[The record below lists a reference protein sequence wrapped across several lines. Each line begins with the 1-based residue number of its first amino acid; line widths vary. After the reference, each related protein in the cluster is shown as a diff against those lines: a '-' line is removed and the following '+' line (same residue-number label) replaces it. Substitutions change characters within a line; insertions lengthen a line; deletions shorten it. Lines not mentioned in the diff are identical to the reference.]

1 MKQNQTNKLTYKMYK
16 KGRFWIFAGMA
27 VMTINLNTLTSRA
40 DTTEQASLATTTSES
55 TKASAISQ
63 SQVPLTSSTSTSSTN
78 ATTTMS
84 VSQASDT
91 ETVPT
96 KATTTSVSKAAPA
109 VATTTSTTPAASSSE
124 NGASGKTEASA
135 STTSATNTSGVVND
149 TNKTIATSN
158 ETTSSH
164 MTTATTPTADPKLIT
179 TVGAPKTTPAN
190 PDSVT
195 TDEVGMAAT
204 NLTTGQTDQL
214 AQSATVSELKQL
226 TTTNLA
232 AAAVQENKLSRASLA
247 KAAVVESGTKLGVD
261 YTITDDGVL
270 TIQGGNLQNTSSGAG
285 SPWVADANIITKVVI
300 AGPIIAS
307 PTMSSLFDQLSN
319 VTEFVGLDL
328 IDVSAVTD
336 LSYLFRNDNA
346 VQNLDL
352 SSWGSKTGNVKDLS
366 LAFYHMPS
374 LKTLNLNNWNVSK
387 VTNMM
392 QTFSMGDW
400 LTPSTIEEIDVANWD
415 TRSVTNM
422 TNLFASNAKLSKL
435 DLSTWQHT
443 ESVTSMQ
450 SMFSGDTSLTQLDT
464 SGFNT
469 SKVTQMGSMFSGV
482 AVSKLD
488 VSNFDVS
495 SVLSADNMFA
505 NMANLTSLSLGPNF
519 QLANATVSG
528 LFKSDPLLETLDL
541 GSFKNPLNQ
550 QNWGMF
556 SGDTTLKKLTLGAG
570 VNLNQI
576 ELNPGH
582 PQPTVGL
589 PDIKPTAVYTG
600 KWVDEANPTGPAY
613 TSTELT
619 QLYNGTTGPDG
630 VTYIWQVTSQSK
642 LVAKDNVSVVAG
654 PKSTWSPQDSVTEI
668 LDANGNAVDLAT
680 TNSVVKID
688 SVNGDSTG
696 TVDTSQSGT
705 YTVQLSYTDATG
717 TTQTATT
724 LVTVV
729 ATQATI
735 DAKATTVI
743 AGKGSWTAADNFV
756 SATDADG
763 NDLTVDQVETDGS
776 VDLQTPG
783 QYSVTYRYVDRA
795 GNVAT
800 KTIQVTVTKPQSGLN
815 VHDTELIAGPKTSW
829 QPADN
834 FISATDVD
842 GQAISLQNIT
852 VEGTV
857 QTETPGDYPVT
868 YHFTD
873 SRGNEYAKTITV
885 HVAASQA
892 ALKTKDSTVQVGDH
906 WQASDN
912 VAIAKDANGQP
923 VTIDQLTVTGQ
934 VDVTVAG
941 TYLVTYN
948 YTDAVGNVFTAT
960 AQVTVIAATTTPDTD
975 DTNGSGDQI
984 DPDQPTTPTDP
995 AKPTVTAPTTNQSV
1009 ADRIQTSD
1017 TFVKATTQGIPE
1029 ASVSAKTQL
1038 TPVAKL
1044 APSTTKLPQTD
1055 ETESVAKP
1063 VLGSVLLALTS
1074 LVGLIGLG
1082 RKRRHN

>member
-1 MKQNQTNKLTYKMYK
+1 MKQKQTNKLTYKMYK

-27 VMTINLNTLTSRA
+27 VVTINLNALTSRA
-40 DTTEQASLATTTSES
+40 DTTEQASSATTTSES
-55 TKASAISQ
+55 TQASAISQ
-63 SQVPLTSSTSTSSTN
+63 SQVTLTSSTSTSSTD
-78 ATTTMS
+78 TTTAKA
-84 VSQASDT
+84 VSQASET
-91 ETVPT
+91 EST
-96 KATTTSVSKAAPA
+96 KAATTSASQAAA
-109 VATTTSTTPAASSSE
+109 ASTSTTPATSSSE
-124 NGASGKTEASA
+124 NTASETIKTSE
-135 STTSATNTSGVVND
+135 STTATSNAKIIVND
-149 TNKTIATSN
+149 TNKTIKTTNQATSSDTSTAAATKPA
-158 ETTSSH
+158 TTTDPATATAASDATATDSV
-164 MTTATTPTADPKLIT
+164 TASEADTATTT
-179 TVGAPKTTPAN
+179 
-190 PDSVT
+190 
-195 TDEVGMAAT
+195 
-204 NLTTGQTDQL
+204 LTTEKTDQL
-214 AQSATVSELKQL
+214 TQAATVSELNQL

-232 AAAVQENKLSRASLA
+232 AAAVQENKHSRASLA

-261 YTITDDGVL
+261 YTITADGVL
-270 TIQGGNLQNTSSGAG
+270 TIQGGTLQNTSSGAG

-336 LSYLFRNDNA
+336 MSYLFRNDNA

-366 LAFYHMPS
+366 WAFYHMPS
-374 LKTLNLNNWNVSK
+374 LKTLNLNNWDVSK
-387 VTNMM
+387 VTDMS

-422 TNLFASNAKLSKL
+422 THLFASNAQLSKL

-443 ESVTSMQ
+443 ESVANMQ
-450 SMFSGDTSLTQLDT
+450 SMFSGDTALTQLDT

-495 SVLSADNMFA
+495 SVTSADYMFA
-505 NMANLTSLSLGPNF
+505 NMANLTSLTLGPNF
-519 QLANATVSG
+519 QLANASVSG
-528 LFKSDPLLETLDL
+528 LFQSDPLLEALDL
-541 GSFKNPLNQ
+541 GNFKNPLNQ

-556 SGDTTLKKLTLGAG
+556 SGDVSLKKLTLGTG

-576 ELNPGH
+576 EINPGN

-589 PDIKPTAVYTG
+589 PDITPTAVYTG
-600 KWVDEANPTGPAY
+600 KWVDETNPTGPAY

-668 LDANGNAVDLAT
+668 VDANGNAVDLAT
-680 TNSVVKID
+680 TNSVVKIS
-688 SVNGDSTG
+688 SVNGDPTG
-696 TVDTSQSGT
+696 TVDTSQPGT

-756 SATDADG
+756 SAKDADG
-763 NDLTVDQVETDGS
+763 NALTVDQVESDGT

-800 KTIQVTVTKPQSGLN
+800 KTIQVTVTKPQSGLT
-815 VHDTELIAGPKTSW
+815 VHDTNLIAGPKTSW
-829 QPADN
+829 QAADN

-892 ALKTKDSTVQVGDH
+892 ALKTNDSTVQVGDN

-912 VAIAKDANGQP
+912 VAIAKDINGQP
-923 VTIDQLTVTGQ
+923 VTIDQLTVTGK

-941 TYLVTYN
+941 TYPVTYH
-948 YTDAVGNVFTAT
+948 YTDAAGNVFTAT
-960 AQVTVIAATTTPDTD
+960 AQVTVVDAATTPDPG
-975 DTNGSGDQI
+975 DTTGSGDLS
-984 DPDQPTTPTDP
+984 DPNQQTTPTDP
-995 AKPTVTAPTTNQSV
+995 AKPNTKPAGTAPTTDQSA
-1009 ADRIQTSD
+1009 ADRIQTSN
-1017 TFVKATTQGIPE
+1017 TFVKATTQVTPQ
-1029 ASVSAKTQL
+1029 AVVSAKAQL
-1038 TPVAKL
+1038 TPVAKS
-1044 APSTTKLPQTD
+1044 APSTAKLPQTD
-1055 ETESVAKP
+1055 ENESGAKP

>member
-1 MKQNQTNKLTYKMYK
+1 MKQKQTNKLTYKMYK

-27 VMTINLNTLTSRA
+27 VVTINLNALTSRA
-40 DTTEQASLATTTSES
+40 DTTEQASSATTTSES

-63 SQVPLTSSTSTSSTN
+63 SQVTLTSSTSTSSTD
-78 ATTTMS
+78 TTTAKA
-84 VSQASDT
+84 VSQASET
-91 ETVPT
+91 EST
-96 KATTTSVSKAAPA
+96 KAATTSSSQAAA
-109 VATTTSTTPAASSSE
+109 ASTSTTPTTSSSE
-124 NGASGKTEASA
+124 KAASELTTATSNAKPIVNG
-135 STTSATNTSGVVND
+135 
-149 TNKTIATSN
+149 TNKTIKTTNQATSSDTSTAAAIKPV
-158 ETTSSH
+158 TT
-164 MTTATTPTADPKLIT
+164 TDPATATAASDAT
-179 TVGAPKTTPAN
+179 
-190 PDSVT
+190 T
-195 TDEVGMAAT
+195 TDSITASEADTAAT
-204 NLTTGQTDQL
+204 NLTTEQTDQL
-214 AQSATVSELKQL
+214 AHSATVSELNQL

-261 YTITDDGVL
+261 YTITADGVL

-336 LSYLFRNDNA
+336 MSYLFRNDNA

-374 LKTLNLNNWNVSK
+374 LKTLNLNNLNVSK

-422 TNLFASNAKLSKL
+422 TNLFASNAQLSKL

-495 SVLSADNMFA
+495 SVTSADDMFA
-505 NMANLTSLSLGPNF
+505 NMANLTSLTLGPNF
-519 QLANATVSG
+519 QLANASISG
-528 LFKSDPLLETLDL
+528 LFQSDPLLETLDL

-556 SGDTTLKKLTLGAG
+556 SGDTNLKKLILGAG

-582 PQPTVGL
+582 PQPVVGL
-589 PDIKPTAVYTG
+589 PDIKATAVYTG
-600 KWVDEANPTGPAY
+600 KWVDETNPSGPAY

-688 SVNGDSTG
+688 SVNGDPTG
-696 TVDTSQSGT
+696 TVDTSQPGT

-763 NDLTVDQVETDGS
+763 NALTVDQVESDGS

-783 QYSVTYRYVDRA
+783 QYSVTYHYVDRA

-829 QPADN
+829 QAADN

-873 SRGNEYAKTITV
+873 SRGNEYVKTITV

-892 ALKTKDSTVQVGDH
+892 ALKTNDSTVQVGDN

-912 VAIAKDANGQP
+912 VAIAKDINGQP
-923 VTIDQLTVTGQ
+923 ITVDQLTVTGK
-934 VDVTVAG
+934 VDMTVAG
-941 TYLVTYN
+941 TYPVTYH
-948 YTDAVGNVFTAT
+948 YTDALYGC
-960 AQVTVIAATTTPDTD
+960 
-975 DTNGSGDQI
+975 
-984 DPDQPTTPTDP
+984 
-995 AKPTVTAPTTNQSV
+995 
-1009 ADRIQTSD
+1009 R
-1017 TFVKATTQGIPE
+1017 
-1029 ASVSAKTQL
+1029 
-1038 TPVAKL
+1038 
-1044 APSTTKLPQTD
+1044 
-1055 ETESVAKP
+1055 
-1063 VLGSVLLALTS
+1063 
-1074 LVGLIGLG
+1074 
-1082 RKRRHN
+1082 RKRLHRDGPSDGS